1 MSPLAFLASVLAL
14 QSGGEAWRIFVPML
28 IVMGIFYVLL
38 IMPMRKQQKALDKL
52 VTELKRGDRV
62 ITKSGLYGEIA
73 AVEDTVVWL
82 RIADNVKVKLA
93 KSAIGG
99 LEAEPEKGSKS

>member
-1 MSPLAFLASVLAL
+1 
-14 QSGGEAWRIFVPML
+14 ML

>member
-1 MSPLAFLASVLAL
+1 MSIYGPVLSVLAL
-14 QSGGEAWRIFVPML
+14 QQGGSPWGLFVPML
-28 IVMGIFYVLL
+28 LVMGVFYVLL

-52 VTELKRGDRV
+52 ISELKRGDRV

-73 AVEDTVVWL
+73 AVEETAVWL